1 MKFIKIFG
9 VIIFVYCCLGIF
21 NTIQAEHNNTAGPD
35 GPLYE
40 QPGMIKKPIPVYCGP
55 TEWMLDTAVKTF
67 NQEPLVV
74 GKVIIPQTGELI
86 AIVTVFVH
94 KDRQY
99 DMSVLMTML
108 DKNETCVL
116 AYGKEID
123 FYEDYKD
130 KENDEVKP
138 EVKPGSYNG
147 VWHKVKLD
155 F

>member
-1 MKFIKIFG
+1 MKFIKILG
-9 VIIFVYCCLGIF
+9 VVIFVYCCLGIF
-21 NTIQAEHNNTAGPD
+21 NTTQAEHNNTAGPD

-40 QPGMIKKPIPVYCGP
+40 QPGMIKKPVPVYCGP
-55 TEWMLDTAVKTF
+55 TEFMFNTAIEKF

-86 AIVTVFVH
+86 AMLTVFVAKDH
-94 KDRQY
+94 KF

-116 AYGKEID
+116 GYGVELM
-123 FYEDYKD
+123 FYEEVKKD
-130 KENDEVKP
+130 KEGN
-138 EVKPGSYNG
+138 EVKPGNYNG
-147 VWHKVKLD
+147 VWKKVELN